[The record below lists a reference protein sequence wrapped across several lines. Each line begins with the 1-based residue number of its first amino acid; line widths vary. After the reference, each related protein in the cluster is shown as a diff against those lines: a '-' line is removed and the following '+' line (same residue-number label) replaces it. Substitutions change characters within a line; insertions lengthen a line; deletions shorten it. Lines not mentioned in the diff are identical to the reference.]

1 MEAKHTNVRGW
12 RFAPLEVG
20 GKIFVVRCCGAEV
33 LPLFKFVGLLG
44 FIELLEFVEFIEFIE
59 LLGLLGLWVIGYR
72 YAIEITVD
80 FG

>member
-1 MEAKHTNVRGW
+1 
-12 RFAPLEVG
+12 
-20 GKIFVVRCCGAEV
+20 VVRCCGAEV
-33 LPLFKFVGLLG
+33 LPLFKFVGLLGLLG

-72 YAIEITVD
+72 HVIEITVD